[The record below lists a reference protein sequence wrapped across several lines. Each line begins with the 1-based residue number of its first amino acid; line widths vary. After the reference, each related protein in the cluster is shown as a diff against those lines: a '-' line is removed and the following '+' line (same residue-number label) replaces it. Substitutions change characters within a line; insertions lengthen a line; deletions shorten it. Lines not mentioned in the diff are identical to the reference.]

1 MRRPIVGF
9 ALAIIALAVAACGNN
24 TVPGRGGTGGRGGG
38 TTSAG
43 GSSAFGGG
51 TGGATAGTIAASSA
65 TGGSSSAA
73 SSSVLGGSSAS
84 GGATSSATAGTLDT
98 SSTMGGTVDGSSAS
112 SGASSGGATGGANGT
127 RSATGGSA
135 GGTIGGGGSA
145 TSESRPDAGA
155 DATADGVGAST
166 DAGRDGDANQDVAS
180 DTSIRFD
187 ATADRASDAITSN
200 CTCLG
205 KPAPVCT
212 PTGHLSYTLSQ
223 AASPTADQADA
234 YKTITCAMDMAV
246 AYYNCYA
253 NITASVRVSY
263 DTGVATAD
271 GNINGSIRF
280 GAGRQYMTCAT
291 SMHEIAHTQGIGT
304 ASQWAS
310 HVSGG
315 LFVGTNAAAQLQA
328 INATLTKPLYTE
340 LHADSMH
347 FWPYGLNYDT
357 EATGIDIL
365 IDHCQVVVA
374 IRKDLGL

>member
-1 MRRPIVGF
+1 MRRPIVGI

-24 TVPGRGGTGGRGGG
+24 NTGPRGGTGGQSGG
-38 TTSAG
+38 TTGAG
-43 GSSAFGGG
+43 GSSASSGTTSGPTGG
-51 TGGATAGTIAASSA
+51 TIGTSSA
-65 TGGSSSAA
+65 TGGSSTAGGSAA
-73 SSSVLGGSSAS
+73 TSGEFPSGGTTSSATGGTAGGSSAS
-84 GGATSSATAGTLDT
+84 GGSSGSDATAGTT
-98 SSTMGGTVDGSSAS
+98 STNSATSGSS
-112 SGASSGGATGGANGT
+112 
-127 RSATGGSA
+127 
-135 GGTIGGGGSA
+135 GGTIGTAGS
-145 TSESRPDAGA
+145 TTNDSRPDAGA
-155 DATADGVGAST
+155 DATADG
-166 DAGRDGDANQDVAS
+166 AGGLPDVARDGAANQDVSS

-187 ATADRASDAITSN
+187 ATSDRVPDAIASN

-205 KPAPVCT
+205 KPAPTCT

-223 AASPTADQADA
+223 ATSPTADQADA

-246 AYYNCYA
+246 AYYNCYS
-253 NITASVRVSY
+253 NITGSVRVTY
-263 DTGVATAD
+263 DTSVATAD

-315 LFVGTNAAAQLQA
+315 LFIGTNSAAQLQA
-328 INATLTKPLYTE
+328 INATLATPLYTQ

-365 IDHCQVVVA
+365 IDHCEMVVA

>member
-1 MRRPIVGF
+1 MRKPIVGF

-24 TVPGRGGTGGRGGG
+24 TVPSGGGTGGRSGG

-43 GSSAFGGG
+43 GSSPSGG
-51 TGGATAGTIAASSA
+51 TTSGPTGGTIGTSSA
-65 TGGSSSAA
+65 TGGSSGAGGSFVLGGASASGGT
-73 SSSVLGGSSAS
+73 SSSATGGTLDTTSANGGIAGGSSAS
-84 GGATSSATAGTLDT
+84 GGSSGSDATAGTT
-98 SSTMGGTVDGSSAS
+98 STS
-112 SGASSGGATGGANGT
+112 
-127 RSATGGSA
+127 SATGGSS
-135 GGTIGGGGSA
+135 GGTIGSGGST
-145 TSESRPDAGA
+145 TSDSRPDAGA
-155 DATADGVGAST
+155 DAAADG
-166 DAGRDGDANQDVAS
+166 AGGLPDVARDGAADRDAAS
-180 DTSIRFD
+180 DARFD
-187 ATADRASDAITSN
+187 AVADSASDALTSN

-205 KPAPVCT
+205 KPAPACT

-223 AASPTADQADA
+223 ATSPTADQTDA

-246 AYYNCYA
+246 AYYNCYS
-253 NITASVRVSY
+253 NITGSVRVTY
-263 DTGVATAD
+263 DTSVATAD

-315 LFVGTNAAAQLQA
+315 LFIGTNSAAQLQA
-328 INATLTKPLYTE
+328 INATLATPLYTQ

-365 IDHCQVVVA
+365 IDHCEMVVA

>member
-1 MRRPIVGF
+1 V
-9 ALAIIALAVAACGNN
+9 
-24 TVPGRGGTGGRGGG
+24 TGGSTGTSSATGG

-43 GSSAFGGG
+43 GSSASGG
-51 TGGATAGTIAASSA
+51 TTSISSATGGMIGTSSATGGTTSAGGSSASGGTTNASSSAMAGMAGTAGTSSA
-65 TGGSSSAA
+65 TGGSS
-73 SSSVLGGSSAS
+73 
-84 GGATSSATAGTLDT
+84 GGATSA
-98 SSTMGGTVDGSSAS
+98 
-112 SGASSGGATGGANGT
+112 
-127 RSATGGSA
+127 
-135 GGTIGGGGSA
+135 GGSA
-145 TSESRPDAGA
+145 TNDSGTDAGA
-155 DATADGVGAST
+155 DTTADGAGGLP
-166 DAGRDGDANQDVAS
+166 DAGRDGSADRDVTS
-180 DTSIRFD
+180 DTRFD
-187 ATADRASDAITSN
+187 GAADRASDAIASN

-223 AASPTADQADA
+223 APSPTADQADA

-246 AYYNCYA
+246 AYYSCYS

-280 GAGRQYMTCAT
+280 GAGRQYMTCVT

-315 LFVGTNAAAQLQA
+315 LFVGTNSAAQLQA
-328 INATLTKPLYTE
+328 INATLNKPLYTQ

-347 FWPYGLNYDT
+347 FWPYGLNSDT

>member
-1 MRRPIVGF
+1 MRKPIVGF
-9 ALAIIALAVAACGNN
+9 AFAIIALAVAACGNN
-24 TVPGRGGTGGRGGG
+24 TGPRGGTGGQSGG
-38 TTSAG
+38 TTGAG
-43 GSSAFGGG
+43 GSSASSGTTSGPTGG
-51 TGGATAGTIAASSA
+51 TIGTSSATGGSSGAGGSSVLGGASASGGTNSSATGGTLDTSSATGGIAGGSSASGGSSGSDATGGTTSASSA
-65 TGGSSSAA
+65 TGGSS
-73 SSSVLGGSSAS
+73 
-84 GGATSSATAGTLDT
+84 
-98 SSTMGGTVDGSSAS
+98 
-112 SGASSGGATGGANGT
+112 
-127 RSATGGSA
+127 
-135 GGTIGGGGSA
+135 GGTIGTAGS
-145 TSESRPDAGA
+145 TTNDSRPDAGA
-155 DATADGVGAST
+155 DATPDG
-166 DAGRDGDANQDVAS
+166 AGGLPDVARDGAANQDVSS
-180 DTSIRFD
+180 DTSIRLD
-187 ATADRASDAITSN
+187 ATADRASDAIASN

-223 AASPTADQADA
+223 ATSPTADQADA

-246 AYYNCYA
+246 AYYNCYS
-253 NITASVRVSY
+253 NITGSVRVTY
-263 DTGVATAD
+263 DTSVATAD

-315 LFVGTNAAAQLQA
+315 LFIGTNSAAQLQA
-328 INATLTKPLYTE
+328 INATLATPLYTQ

-357 EATGIDIL
+357 EATGTDIL
-365 IDHCQVVVA
+365 IDHCEMVVA

>member
-1 MRRPIVGF
+1 MRGPIVGI
-9 ALAIIALAVAACGNN
+9 ALAIIALAVTACGNN
-24 TVPGRGGTGGRGGG
+24 AVPGRLGTGGRSGG

-43 GSSAFGGG
+43 GSSPSGG
-51 TGGATAGTIAASSA
+51 TTSGPTGGTIGTSSTTGDSSTVGGSSASGGTTSTSSASGGSASTSGSAIGGSAGVPTDTSSVAGGTTSTSSA
-65 TGGSSSAA
+65 TGGSS
-73 SSSVLGGSSAS
+73 
-84 GGATSSATAGTLDT
+84 
-98 SSTMGGTVDGSSAS
+98 
-112 SGASSGGATGGANGT
+112 
-127 RSATGGSA
+127 
-135 GGTIGGGGSA
+135 GGTIDAGGSA
-145 TSESRPDAGA
+145 TNDSRPDAGA
-155 DATADGVGAST
+155 DVTADG
-166 DAGRDGDANQDVAS
+166 AGGLLDVARDGAADRDAAS
-180 DTSIRFD
+180 DTRFD
-187 ATADRASDAITSN
+187 AVADSASDALTSN

-205 KPAPVCT
+205 KPAPACT
-212 PTGHLSYTLSQ
+212 PTGHLNYTLSQ
-223 AASPTADQADA
+223 AASPTADQTDA

-253 NITASVRVSY
+253 NITGSVRVTY
-263 DTGVATAD
+263 DTSVATAD

-315 LFVGTNAAAQLQA
+315 LFVGANAAAQLQA
-328 INATLTKPLYTE
+328 INATLSTPLYTE

-365 IDHCQVVVA
+365 IDHCEMVVA
-374 IRKDLGL
+374 IREDLGL

>member
-1 MRRPIVGF
+1 MRKPIVGI
-9 ALAIIALAVAACGNN
+9 ALAIIALAAAACGNN
-24 TVPGRGGTGGRGGG
+24 AVPGRGGTGGRSGG

-43 GSSAFGGG
+43 GSSPSSGTASGPTGG
-51 TGGATAGTIAASSA
+51 TIGTSSANGGSSTAGGSAATSGEFPSGGTSSSAAGGTLDTTSA
-65 TGGSSSAA
+65 TGGTD
-73 SSSVLGGSSAS
+73 GGSSAS
-84 GGATSSATAGTLDT
+84 GGAI
-98 SSTMGGTVDGSSAS
+98 
-112 SGASSGGATGGANGT
+112 SGGATAGAPGT
-127 RSATGGSA
+127 SSTAGDATGGATSN
-135 GGTIGGGGSA
+135 GGSA
-145 TSESRPDAGA
+145 SNDSRPDAGA
-155 DATADGVGAST
+155 DASADGAGGSAEP
-166 DAGRDGDANQDVAS
+166 GRDGPANQDVSS
-180 DTSIRFD
+180 DTGIRVD
-187 ATADRASDAITSN
+187 ATSDRVPDALLSN

-223 AASPTADQADA
+223 VASPTADQTDA

-246 AYYNCYA
+246 AYYNCYS
-253 NITASVRVSY
+253 NITASVRVTY

-304 ASQWAS
+304 AAQWAS

-315 LFVGTNAAAQLQA
+315 LFVGANAAAQLQS
-328 INATLTKPLYTE
+328 INATLATPLYTQ

-365 IDHCQVVVA
+365 IDHCEMVVA

>member
-1 MRRPIVGF
+1 MRRPIVGI

-24 TVPGRGGTGGRGGG
+24 TVPGRGGTGGRSGG

-43 GSSAFGGG
+43 GSSPSGG
-51 TGGATAGTIAASSA
+51 TTSGPTGGTIGTSSA
-65 TGGSSSAA
+65 TGGSSTAGGSAA
-73 SSSVLGGSSAS
+73 TSGEFPSGGTTSSATSSATGGTAGGSSAS
-84 GGATSSATAGTLDT
+84 GSSSGSDATAGTT
-98 SSTMGGTVDGSSAS
+98 
-112 SGASSGGATGGANGT
+112 
-127 RSATGGSA
+127 SATGGSS
-135 GGTIGGGGSA
+135 GGTIGTGGSA
-145 TSESRPDAGA
+145 TNDSRPDAGA
-155 DATADGVGAST
+155 DATADG
-166 DAGRDGDANQDVAS
+166 AGGLPDVARDGAANQDVSS

-187 ATADRASDAITSN
+187 ATSDRVPDAIVSN
-200 CTCLG
+200 CICLG
-205 KPAPVCT
+205 KPAPACT

-223 AASPTADQADA
+223 ATSPTADQADA

-246 AYYNCYA
+246 AYYNCYS
-253 NITASVRVSY
+253 NITGSVRVTY
-263 DTGVATAD
+263 DTSVATAD

-304 ASQWAS
+304 ASPWAS

-315 LFVGTNAAAQLQA
+315 LFVGTSAAAQLQS

-365 IDHCQVVVA
+365 IDHCEMVVA